1 MLSLGDFKRDSSYNW
16 SRLYQA
22 IELWNLWGEQKTF
35 LDKIISLI
43 ILVFLAKKTSSIDLS
58 RANEKKIIFVITPHC
73 QIIMAD
79 GFRVL
84 IFLLQ

>member
-1 MLSLGDFKRDSSYNW
+1 MTLKGTHLIIEVAYIKRLSYETSEVNKN
-16 SRLYQA
+16 
-22 IELWNLWGEQKTF
+22 TF

-43 ILVFLAKKTSSIDLS
+43 ILGFFAKKPSSIDLS

>member
-1 MLSLGDFKRDSSYNW
+1 VTLKGTHLIIEVAYIKRLSYETSEVNKN
-16 SRLYQA
+16 
-22 IELWNLWGEQKTF
+22 TF

-43 ILVFLAKKTSSIDLS
+43 ILGFFSKKNPSSIDLS
-58 RANEKKIIFVITPHC
+58 RANEKKIIFVITLQC

-84 IFLLQ
+84 IFLHAL

>member
-1 MLSLGDFKRDSSYNW
+1 MTLKETHLKFEVAYIKRLSYETSEVNKN
-16 SRLYQA
+16 
-22 IELWNLWGEQKTF
+22 TF

-43 ILVFLAKKTSSIDLS
+43 ILVFLAKKPSSIDLS

-79 GFRVL
+79 GFRVV